1 MTFKVIQGQ
10 CFSSHLKECMLLH
23 ISDLGPISHHFQDM
37 ATYSLETLHWKLRQN
52 CCRWRHGYY
61 WQPIESCQHL
71 IRWYHRQ
78 PPMTYYLATIPHN
91 WITIMTLQDQKKVN
105 DYHVIWKPICDFLL
119 EINSNL
125 GLILYCLATIR
136 PRQMATDTETTD
148 DNRNMTLTVIYVRSA
163 KNYKKRI
170 QMQVICT
177 IKSRLPHFV
186 PIKMTN
192 QTMPIA
198 KCLKLYW
205 PLKTQPNTRKQMTI
219 CFNKQAILKYF
230 T

>member
-10 CFSSHLKECMLLH
+10 CFSSHLKECMPLH

-105 DYHVIWKPICDFLL
+105 
-119 EINSNL
+119 
-125 GLILYCLATIR
+125 
-136 PRQMATDTETTD
+136 
-148 DNRNMTLTVIYVRSA
+148 
-163 KNYKKRI
+163 
-170 QMQVICT
+170 
-177 IKSRLPHFV
+177 
-186 PIKMTN
+186 
-192 QTMPIA
+192 
-198 KCLKLYW
+198 
-205 PLKTQPNTRKQMTI
+205 
-219 CFNKQAILKYF
+219 
-230 T
+230 